1 MVVSSE
7 WPELTSAARP
17 NSMAMFS
24 TAYSVKSSCLASRR
38 CVQGAT
44 TIIKGSASQGVAMTI
59 RLEPASAVD
68 LPLAR
73 GLARRGMLPYYITYE
88 LIWQDQAF
96 DETWLWR
103 EQWVVR
109 RDGDWL
115 GFLSLSADRRA
126 LYIRELHLV
135 EAARGQGVGA
145 QVLDQVLDMAQT
157 RRLPLVRL
165 TVFKSNRAQRL
176 YRRQGFVQVGED
188 EFFLRMERRV
198 PD

>member
-1 MVVSSE
+1 M
-7 WPELTSAARP
+7 
-17 NSMAMFS
+17 
-24 TAYSVKSSCLASRR
+24 
-38 CVQGAT
+38 
-44 TIIKGSASQGVAMTI
+44 II
-59 RLEPASAVD
+59 RLEPASAAD

-73 GLARRGMLPYYITYE
+73 RLARRGMLPYYITYE

-103 EQWVVR
+103 EQWIVR
-109 RDGDWL
+109 RDDEWL

-135 EAARGQGVGA
+135 EGARGQGVGA
-145 QVLDQVLDMAQT
+145 HVLDQVLDIARA

-165 TVFKSNRAQRL
+165 TVFKSNRAQHL
-176 YRRQGFVQVGED
+176 YRRQGFAEVGED
-188 EFFLRMERRV
+188 DYFLRMERRV

>member
-1 MVVSSE
+1 
-7 WPELTSAARP
+7 
-17 NSMAMFS
+17 
-24 TAYSVKSSCLASRR
+24 
-38 CVQGAT
+38 
-44 TIIKGSASQGVAMTI
+44 MTI
-59 RLEPASAVD
+59 RLDPASAED

-73 GLARRGMLPYYITYE
+73 SLARRGMLPYYMTYE

-103 EQWVVR
+103 EQWIVR
-109 RDGDWL
+109 RGDEWL

-126 LYIRELHLV
+126 LYIRELHLI

-145 QVLDQVLDMAQT
+145 RVLDHVLDIARE

-176 YRRQGFVQVGED
+176 YQRQGFVQVGED
-188 EFFLRMERRV
+188 ECFLRMEQRLRDGV
-198 PD
+198 PG